1 MIVSKVDVCMTMGSL
16 QIQREQVE
24 LKNQKT
30 ARLDSDSA
38 RMKDRVNNYG

>member
-1 MIVSKVDVCMTMGSL
+1 MIVSKVDVCITMGSL
-16 QIQREQVE
+16 QIQWEQVE

-30 ARLDSDSA
+30 VRLDSDSA

>member
-30 ARLDSDSA
+30 ARPGIQIVL
-38 RMKDRVNNYG
+38 V